1 MRRPH
6 GGAVCHSLP
15 TVTHASPFKLG
26 EGPAGPRRASGRWGG
41 LERGCAVCARGQPP
55 MACGEPWCRGR
66 KVLGL

>member
-26 EGPAGPRRASGRWGG
+26 EGPAGPPGRLAGG
-41 LERGCAVCARGQPP
+41 GDWSVGALCVHAVSPP
-55 MACGEPWCRGR
+55 WRGEPWCRGR